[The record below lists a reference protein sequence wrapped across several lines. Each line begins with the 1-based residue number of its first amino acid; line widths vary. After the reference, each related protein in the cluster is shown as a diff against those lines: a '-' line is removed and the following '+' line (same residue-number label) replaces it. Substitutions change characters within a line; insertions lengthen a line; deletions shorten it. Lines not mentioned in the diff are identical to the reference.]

1 MAVPIQSDMSGRQ
14 TELTFRTWG
23 GKRTGA
29 GRKPA
34 EGRRRMPH
42 GRRERVN
49 ARHPLLITTRV
60 VPEVGRL
67 RSRAAR
73 AAVRDALAV
82 ASKHMYADEAFRI
95 CHASI
100 QRDHLHLIAEAD
112 SNEAMARGM
121 KGFLVSC
128 ARRINAALGRGGT
141 VFPDRYHA
149 SSLGS
154 PTQVRNALSYVLCNW
169 RKHDEVRAGVR
180 LDPCSSAFARADWSP
195 GPIVLREVPLLLPV
209 ALPRTWLLATG
220 WRRAG
225 SISPWTRP
233 GPA

>member
-1 MAVPIQSDMSGRQ
+1 MV
-14 TELTFRTWG
+14 FRTWG
-23 GKRTGA
+23 GKRAGA
-29 GRKPA
+29 GRKRG

-42 GRRERVN
+42 EPRERVN
-49 ARHPLLITTRV
+49 PRHPLLITTRV

-73 AAVRDALAV
+73 LAVRDALAV

-100 QRDHLHLIAEAD
+100 QKDHLHLIAEAD

-128 ARRINAALGRGGT
+128 ARRINAALGRRGT

-154 PTQVRNALSYVLCNW
+154 PTQVRNALSYVLCNF
-169 RKHDEVRAGVR
+169 RKHGEALPGVR
-180 LDPCSSAFARADWSP
+180 LDPWSSAFALPDWSP
-195 GPIVLREVPLLLPV
+195 ETIVLREVPLLLPV
-209 ALPRTWLLATG
+209 ALPRTWLLTKG

-233 GPA
+233 GPTSGGARA

>member
-1 MAVPIQSDMSGRQ
+1 MSGRQ
-14 TELTFRTWG
+14 TEMAFRTWG
-23 GKRTGA
+23 GKRAGA
-29 GRKPA
+29 GRKRS

-42 GRRERVN
+42 ERRERVN
-49 ARHPLLITTRV
+49 PRHPLLITTRV

-67 RSRAAR
+67 RSKAAR
-73 AAVRDALAV
+73 EAMRDALTMAT
-82 ASKHMYADEAFRI
+82 KHMYADEAFRI

-100 QRDHLHLIAEAD
+100 QRDHLHLICEAE

-128 ARRINAALGRGGT
+128 AKRINAALSRCGT
-141 VFPDRYHA
+141 VFPDRYHS

-154 PTQVRNALSYVLCNW
+154 PTQVGHALAYVLCNF
-169 RKHDEVRAGVR
+169 RKHDEALPGVR
-180 LDPCSSAFARADWSP
+180 LDPWSSGFALPDWS
-195 GPIVLREVPLLLPV
+195 GDTIALREVPLLLPV
-209 ALPRTWLLATG
+209 ALPRTWLLSTG

-233 GPA
+233 GRA